1 MKTFMDYWL
10 AQSLSLVFYMI
21 TLVVY
26 NHARKEYVGGKIAA
40 AINLIMVSL
49 GILFLSDFA
58 DYFSS
63 LILPIGPDTT
73 LIIKILLKLVA
84 ICVLFFGGLKFFVS
98 KQTVSVP
105 IHKPDPLKEVDT
117 EVQQTPAA
125 LRERSVDSTVI
136 LKEAVHAKPTLGR
149 YEILEQIGR
158 GAMGIVYKG
167 LDPKLDRLTAI
178 KTIRFTDDFEEDEVD
193 KVREQFYQEAK
204 VVAQLNHPN
213 IVSIYD
219 VGEDLDLSYLA
230 LEYLEGE
237 TLEKYTRADNLLP
250 IEKCID
256 VMRQV
261 CDALDYL
268 HKHDIVHRDIKPAN
282 IMILTD
288 GLVKLAD
295 FGIARAAAGSRT
307 RTGIIKGT
315 PYYMSPEQIK
325 GGKVTGP
332 SDIFSLG
339 VVFYQLLTGRLP
351 FSGENLSMIMYQI
364 TTKEP
369 ESPETFNQKI
379 DKATVYILYRAL
391 AKNLQN
397 RYRTAKEMGD
407 QLRSLSLQLEAAE
420 AQYAEAVS
428 GPEDDKWDSEADIV
442 PGAFLPGIE
451 LEKQEEEDLDF
462 SDLEQILETGEEAE
476 EAVEAGEEVFDRK
489 LELDDIS
496 DEAIPGAGPGE
507 TADIEPPDHRMPDSG
522 AEIQDLNIDI
532 SQYSP
537 HYIHTETI
545 EYEFP
550 EIHEEPEA
558 DDEEII
564 DVGRK
569 TGIGLIAQLKNPKV
583 AIAGLM
589 LVLFGIYS
597 LFLKNRSPENLDA
610 KKPSFTFNAESIK
623 KDLKQE
629 ELERLEKIRQERQKE
644 LALLEQIKKEKQKE
658 EERLSK
664 LEEQKRQEAQRLASI
679 AETERKEKERL
690 AKIAEEKQKER
701 ERLKRIEKEK
711 REEQERLVKIEKEKT
726 DALRRGE
733 HKEIEMLTALAKEFL
748 TAKNYTE
755 AKIRYETALELIERS
770 RFKDE
775 ARFLTYKRD
784 IEKALESEDIKY
796 GSKGYVKYRG
806 KWMTPDEREKMLYKE
821 GFVRYRGQFVHYL
834 ELKDQVERF
843 GYPVVQSFL
852 SSKYG
857 GRLIHKKQIN
867 LRGISLKQNTREHS
881 RFSAYFSWEVWTFNE
896 IGRGECPIEIIYHAE
911 EDRWKIARG
920 CE

>member
-26 NHARKEYVGGKIAA
+26 NRARKEYVGGKIAA

-84 ICVLFFGGLKFFVS
+84 IGVLFFGGLKFFVS
-98 KQTVSVP
+98 KPAVSAP
-105 IHKPDPLKEVDT
+105 IHEPVP
-117 EVQQTPAA
+117 QPPAA
-125 LRERSVDSTVI
+125 LPERSVGSTVI
-136 LKEAVHAKPTLGR
+136 LKEAAHAKPTLGR

-288 GLVKLAD
+288 DLVKLAD
-295 FGIARAAAGSRT
+295 FGVARAAAGSRT
-307 RTGIIKGT
+307 RTGIVKGT

-351 FSGENLSMIMYQI
+351 FSGENLSTIMYQI
-364 TTKEP
+364 TTEEP

-379 DKATVYILYRAL
+379 NKETVYILYRAL

-407 QLRSLSLQLEAAE
+407 QLRSLSLQLEGAE
-420 AQYAEAVS
+420 AQYAEAVT
-428 GPEDDKWDSEADIV
+428 GPEDDKWDSEADIA
-442 PGAFLPGIE
+442 PEAFLPGIE

-496 DEAIPGAGPGE
+496 DEAIPGVGPGE
-507 TADIEPPDHRMPDSG
+507 TADIEPPDHRMPESG
-522 AEIQDLNIDI
+522 AGIEDLNIDI

-537 HYIHTETI
+537 HYIHTDTI

-558 DDEEII
+558 DEEEII

-569 TGIGLIAQLKNPKV
+569 TGIGLVAQLKNPIV

-589 LVLFGIYS
+589 LVLFGMYS
-597 LFLKNRSPENLDA
+597 FFWKNRSPKDLDPKRTTA
-610 KKPSFTFNAESIK
+610 TPSITFNAESIK
-623 KDLKQE
+623 KDLKQK
-629 ELERLEKIRQERQKE
+629 ELQLLEKIRQERQKE

-658 EERLSK
+658 EERLAK
-664 LEEQKRQEAQRLASI
+664 LEEQKRQETQRLASI
-679 AETERKEKERL
+679 AEAERKEKERL

-711 REEQERLVKIEKEKT
+711 REEQESLVKIEKEKT

-733 HKEIEMLTALAKEFL
+733 HKEIERLTALAKEFL
-748 TAKNYTE
+748 ARKNYTE
-755 AKIRYETALELIERS
+755 AKLRYETALELIERS

-775 ARFLTYKRD
+775 VRFLSYKRD
-784 IEKALESEDIKY
+784 IGKALESEDIKY

-834 ELKDQVERF
+834 KLKDQVERF

-867 LRGISLKQNTREHS
+867 LRGISLKQNTRERS
-881 RFSAYFSWEVWTFNE
+881 QFFAYFNWEVWTFNE
-896 IGRGECPIEIIYHAE
+896 IGRGECPVEIVYNAE